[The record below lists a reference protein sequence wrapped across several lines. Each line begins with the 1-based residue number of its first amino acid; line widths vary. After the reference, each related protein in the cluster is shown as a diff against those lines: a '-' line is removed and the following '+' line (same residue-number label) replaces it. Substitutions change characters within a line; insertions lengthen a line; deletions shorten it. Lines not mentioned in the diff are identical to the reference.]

1 MESWT
6 IMPCAVVFDSSCAN
20 LTRASIE
27 KKAFNPRGWIVGI
40 SAVFNGLCPAM
51 TWMGHKALERPW
63 TIAAIR
69 RTVTPS
75 PAAMHNNPGACD

>member
-27 KKAFNPRGWIVGI
+27 EKAFNPRGWIVGI
-40 SAVFNGLCPAM
+40 SAFTRSSTGYAQQ
-51 TWMGHKALERPW
+51 
-63 TIAAIR
+63 
-69 RTVTPS
+69 
-75 PAAMHNNPGACD
+75 